1 MGYASQLD
9 IRKAHMPSQSYSSLR
24 NNAILEEFK
33 KSPRDVPLVRRVIE
47 QEVGHSPLS
56 VPRERPIPT
65 SELFGCNV
73 YSMAVMERTL
83 PKPIFAKLCEK
94 MAGGQQVLDKAT
106 SDAVAHAVRVWAM
119 ERGAT
124 HFTHWFQPQNNRT
137 AEKHDS
143 FLSLRYD
150 FENHNL
156 KVKAW
161 ANCIFPNFSCVY
173 RLLLWTPFPEA
184 S

>member
-1 MGYASQLD
+1 MLD
-9 IRKAHMPSQSYSSLR
+9 
-24 NNAILEEFK
+24 EFK
-33 KSPRDVPLVRRVIE
+33 KNPRDVPMVRRFNE
-47 QEVGHSPLS
+47 QDVGNSPLS

-156 KVKAW
+156 KVKTW
-161 ANCIFPNFSCVY
+161 ATCIFSHFLCA
-173 RLLLWTPFPEA
+173 W
-184 S
+184 